1 MEMHSTKYGRM
12 QRLLRCLSTYRSK
25 SSRQVSSRQACH
37 GAARKWGLFV
47 ATWSM
52 VIIWRFW
59 WIMWWLYGGS
69 MWLRRGNPPQKK
81 KLGFQSI
88 GGKTWTGNQIW
99 GFPVK
104 MLNCSYHLIL
114 GMMEGSDIP
123 FPWKHA
129 QSNWSTS
136 RKKNMT
142 LRQTFSS
149 RHIDNPRP
157 GCFCDMLTSTLR

>member
-1 MEMHSTKYGRM
+1 MGECKGSWDVCPHTAPRALGRSHRARPAM
-12 QRLLRCLSTYRSK
+12 VPLGSG
-25 SSRQVSSRQACH
+25 VSLWPHDR
-37 GAARKWGLFV
+37 
-47 ATWSM
+47 
-52 VIIWRFW
+52 
-59 WIMWWLYGGS
+59 WWLYGDFDGLCGDY
-69 MWLRRGNPPQKK
+69 MVVLCDYGGETPPKK

>member
-1 MEMHSTKYGRM
+1 
-12 QRLLRCLSTYRSK
+12 
-25 SSRQVSSRQACH
+25 
-37 GAARKWGLFV
+37 V

-52 VIIWRFW
+52 VIICRFW

-69 MWLRRGNPPQKK
+69 MWLRRGNPPPKK

>member
-1 MEMHSTKYGRM
+1 
-12 QRLLRCLSTYRSK
+12 
-25 SSRQVSSRQACH
+25 
-37 GAARKWGLFV
+37 
-47 ATWSM
+47 
-52 VIIWRFW
+52 VIIWWFYV
-59 WIMWWLYGGS
+59 ITEGK
-69 MWLRRGNPPQKK
+69 PPQKK